1 MKFYGQT
8 ELYELTKS
16 ELERYREK
24 TRELEY
30 YAERPEKRLLAKECR
45 ETMNELE
52 ARRNRLLVG
61 AIRQR
66 KREEI
71 DHMLDEAD
79 VDAYEVIQELERG
92 AE

>member
-1 MKFYGQT
+1 MKFYGQS
-8 ELYELTKS
+8 ELYELTNS
-16 ELERYREK
+16 ELDRYREK
-24 TRELEY
+24 TRDLEY
-30 YAERPEKRLLAKECR
+30 YAKRPEKRLLAKECR

-66 KREEI
+66 QREEI
-71 DHMLDEAD
+71 EHMIDDAD
-79 VDAYEVIQELERG
+79 VDAQQVIRELERG